1 MNSIPEKALQ
11 ELTSILNP
19 NTNLPQGETPL
30 LIAVGAVGKALGITI
45 HPPAPSDFSNPQE
58 AIEAIARASGFRTR
72 LVTLTPNW
80 WKTDCGSLL
89 GFTQEDNQ
97 PVALLPLKA
106 AKYEILDA
114 VKLNRIPLTQNT
126 ASQLS
131 PIAYTFFRPFSDNE
145 IKIIDFLNKGLTG

>member
-1 MNSIPEKALQ
+1 MNSVPEKALQ

-45 HPPAPSDFSNPQE
+45 RPPAKSESSNSQQ

-80 WKTDCGSLL
+80 WKTDCGALL

-97 PVALLPLKA
+97 PVALLPVKA
-106 AKYEILDA
+106 AKYEILDP
-114 VKLNRIPLTQNT
+114 VELKRIPLNKNT
-126 ASQLS
+126 AEL
-131 PIAYTFFRPFSDNE
+131 IARQ
-145 IKIIDFLNKGLTG
+145 IA